1 MSGPAAGD
9 AAHSA
14 AGHVSVGLLFARGV
28 RRLRA
33 TPWRACTLPACRT
46 GAACRLRS
54 ARHLRFGFGM

>member
-28 RRLRA
+28 RRLHA
-33 TPWRACTLPACRT
+33 TP
-46 GAACRLRS
+46 
-54 ARHLRFGFGM
+54 